1 MTYQSTGLVQA
12 ADYNG
17 FINTNTPNVNSIWS
31 TGSGNS
37 GYGQSTLA
45 SVSSGGIISAT
56 PPSSLIQTIIASAN
70 HQGSTISSFTDS
82 TPSAGELIL
91 WESNLSTNI
100 NTINTNRL
108 NAIAQGTTSSNVKT
122 NSSAWSGSAPAY
134 TLTMTASATFAST
147 AQARYFFNAG
157 GQLKLQIA
165 HPPGSAQPSSNIDGY
180 LYLLCGDCGTLV
192 LSSPSG
198 ANTATIASI
207 LYTGTK
213 KVGGAGTATV
223 NTGIGFYDLSG
234 SNSTLLSQY
243 NTAYA
248 DYSSSTILVKALY
261 SGSTINYTIEFT
273 VNDSHT
279 APSYFDPAPQLG
291 TTVTLTVAPPS
302 TTYLGNSWGTV
313 SLS

>member
-1 MTYQSTGLVQA
+1 MTYQTTGLIQA

-17 FINTNTPNVNSIWS
+17 FVSTNTPNVNAIWS

-37 GYGQSTLA
+37 GYGQSALTT
-45 SVSSGGIISAT
+45 VSAGGIIAAAQ
-56 PPSSLIQTIIASAN
+56 PFSLLQTIISAAN

-82 TPSAGELIL
+82 TPSASELIL

-122 NSSAWSGSAPAY
+122 NSTAWSGSSPSY
-134 TLTMTASATFAST
+134 TLTMTATATFASA

-157 GQLKLQIA
+157 GQVKLQIA
-165 HPPGSAQPSSNIDGY
+165 HPPGAAQPSSNIDGY
-180 LYLLCGDCGTLV
+180 LYLLCGDCGTLS

-198 ANTATIASI
+198 AATATIAGIS
-207 LYTGTK
+207 YTGTK
-213 KVGGAGTATV
+213 KVGGGGTATV

-234 SNSTLLSQY
+234 SNTTLLSQY
-243 NTAYA
+243 NAAYA
-248 DYSSSTILVKALY
+248 DYSSSSILVKALY
-261 SGSTINYTIEFT
+261 SGSTITYTVEFT

-302 TTYLGNSWGTV
+302 TTYLGNSWGSVT
-313 SLS
+313 LA